1 MNAIVKEIAVCV
13 ERGKV
18 DAKSPHPPDLKG
30 KEGADELTVK
40 ALNFGQSPQT
50 ILTEGLIAGMRVV
63 GEKFRRNEIYLP
75 DVLMSARA
83 MTAAMNHIR
92 PYFLSGDVRHK
103 GKIVLGTVKGDLH
116 DIGKKIVGMFFEGGG
131 WNVIDLGV
139 DAGMEKYLAAIEEH
153 KPEAIGLSA
162 LLTTTMVNMEKIT
175 RAVKKKYPAVKV
187 LIGGAP
193 ITEEYKNKI
202 GADAYSP
209 DPQGALEYL
218 NSTLA

>member
-1 MNAIVKEIAVCV
+1 MNAIVREIAVCV

-30 KEGADELTVK
+30 REGADELTVK
-40 ALNFGQSPQT
+40 ALHFGQSPQI
-50 ILTEGLIAGMRVV
+50 ILTEGLIAGMGVV

-92 PYFLSGDVRHK
+92 PYFLSGDVQHK
-103 GKIVLGTVKGDLH
+103 GKIVLGTVQGDLH

-153 KPEAIGLSA
+153 NPEAIGLSA

-175 RAVKKKYPAVKV
+175 RAVKKKYPNVKV

-209 DPQGALEYL
+209 DPQGALEFL
-218 NSTLA
+218 NSTLV

>member
-1 MNAIVKEIAVCV
+1 MNAIVREIAVCV

-30 KEGADELTVK
+30 REGADELTVK
-40 ALNFGQSPQT
+40 ALHFGQSPQI
-50 ILTEGLIAGMRVV
+50 ILTEGLIAGMGVV

-92 PYFLSGDVRHK
+92 PYFLSGDVQHK
-103 GKIVLGTVKGDLH
+103 GKIVLGTVQGDLH

-139 DAGMEKYLAAIEEH
+139 DAGMEKYLAAIDEH
-153 KPEAIGLSA
+153 NPEAVGLSA

-175 RAVKKKYPAVKV
+175 RAVKKKYPNVKV

-209 DPQGALEYL
+209 DPQGALEFL
-218 NSTLA
+218 NSTLV

>member
-1 MNAIVKEIAVCV
+1 MNAIVREIAVCV

-30 KEGADELTVK
+30 REGADELTVK
-40 ALNFGQSPQT
+40 ALHFGQSPQI
-50 ILTEGLIAGMRVV
+50 ILTEGLIAGMGVV

-92 PYFLSGDVRHK
+92 PYFLSGDVQHK

-116 DIGKKIVGMFFEGGG
+116 DIGKNIVGMFFEGGG

-153 KPEAIGLSA
+153 NPEAIGLSA

-175 RAVKKKYPAVKV
+175 RAVKKKYPNVKV

-209 DPQGALEYL
+209 DPQGALEFL
-218 NSTLA
+218 NSTLV

>member
-30 KEGADELTVK
+30 REGADELTVK
-40 ALNFGQSPQT
+40 ALHFGQSPQI
-50 ILTEGLIAGMRVV
+50 ILTEGLIAGMSVV

-92 PYFLSGDVRHK
+92 PYFLSGDVQHK
-103 GKIVLGTVKGDLH
+103 GKIVLGTVQGDLH

-153 KPEAIGLSA
+153 NPEAIGLSA

-175 RAVKKKYPAVKV
+175 RAVKKKYPNVKV

-209 DPQGALEYL
+209 DPQGALEFL
-218 NSTLA
+218 NSTLV

>member
-30 KEGADELTVK
+30 REGADELTVK
-40 ALNFGQSPQT
+40 ALHFGQSPQI
-50 ILTEGLIAGMRVV
+50 ILTEGLIAGMSVV

-92 PYFLSGDVRHK
+92 PYFLSGDVQHK
-103 GKIVLGTVKGDLH
+103 GKIVLGTVQGDLH

-153 KPEAIGLSA
+153 NPEAIGLSA

-175 RAVKKKYPAVKV
+175 RAVKKKYPNVKV

>member
-18 DAKSPHPPDLKG
+18 DVKSPHPPELKG

-40 ALNFGQSPQT
+40 ALKFGQSPKT
-50 ILTEGLIAGMRVV
+50 ILTEGLIAGMSVV

-92 PYFLSGDVRHK
+92 PYFSSGDVQHK
-103 GKIVLGTVKGDLH
+103 GKIILGTVQGDLH

-139 DAGMEKYLAAIEEH
+139 DVGAEKYLAAIEEH
-153 KPEAIGLSA
+153 NPEAIGLSA

-175 RAVKKKYPAVKV
+175 KVVKKKYPDVKV

-202 GADAYSP
+202 GADIYSP

-218 NSTLA
+218 NSSFS